1 MMTRRQMIERSLFA
15 TAALTMPG
23 LFGDPIAKKTLLA
36 DFEPIQNSRLGELS
50 ANFEIHLDR
59 TVEELDEGAFR
70 GLCKQLGGGIE
81 PLAQV

>member
-36 DFEPIQNSRLGELS
+36 DFEPI
-50 ANFEIHLDR
+50 
-59 TVEELDEGAFR
+59 
-70 GLCKQLGGGIE
+70 
-81 PLAQV
+81 